1 MRDIS
6 DNNLKGFPKTYDW
19 GVVERDFA
27 KYFAPFC
34 MAKFI
39 VQNRL
44 GKTLS
49 DIFMESRRRLRKAD
63 VLKIG
68 VQLLKAIQRL
78 HSIGYLHLDI
88 KPDNILIEPNKVD
101 NASDFIRSREEL
113 KSFEQVE

>member
-6 DNNLKGFPKTYDW
+6 DGGLKGFPKTYDW
-19 GVVERDFA
+19 GICEQELA
-27 KYFAPFC
+27 KQFSPNC
-34 MAKFI
+34 SAKFI

-68 VQLLKAIQRL
+68 VQLLKAIERL
-78 HSIGYLHLDI
+78 HDIGYLHLDI
-88 KPDNILIEPNKVD
+88 KPDNMLIEPGKED
-101 NASDFIRSREEL
+101 SSGKFARSREEL
-113 KSFEQVE
+113 KSFE

>member
-6 DNNLKGFPKTYDW
+6 DKELKGFPKTYDW
-19 GVVERDFA
+19 GEVEQDLA
-27 KYFAPFC
+27 KQFAPGC
-34 MAKFI
+34 SAKFI

-68 VQLLKAIQRL
+68 IQLLKAIQRL
-78 HSIGYLHLDI
+78 HDIGYLHLDI
-88 KPDNILIEPNKVD
+88 KPDNMLIEPGKED
-101 NASDFIRSREEL
+101 SASAYIRSRDEL
-113 KSFEQVE
+113 KSYE